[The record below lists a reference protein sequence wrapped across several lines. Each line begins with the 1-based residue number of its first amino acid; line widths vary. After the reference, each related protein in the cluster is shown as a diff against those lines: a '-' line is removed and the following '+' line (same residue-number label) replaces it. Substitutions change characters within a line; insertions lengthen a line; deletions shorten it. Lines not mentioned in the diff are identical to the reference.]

1 MKSSPVVV
9 SAIRTACAALCL
21 AAFLSTLSAAPAQ
34 AMSKQPVKTQA
45 MEQADQLMP
54 EALESDINRL
64 TADYRELKGRLSEAD
79 NQVLDVERRIA
90 SEATQAGKD
99 ALSSLRS
106 SAKAEQARLI
116 QEAES
121 KKIELDYLRERLK
134 AKIKEYRD

>member
-99 ALSSLRS
+99 ALSSLHS